1 MNEEKFINTLKEQML
16 KSLLNHE
23 MKRQCINEY
32 TK

>member
-1 MNEEKFINTLKEQML
+1 MNEEKFINTLREQIL

-23 MKRQCINEY
+23 MKHQHINEY